1 MTVMKKTYFAP
12 TTEVVNCEVAEL
24 LTGSEVGSEDYGIGY
39 GGIDSEGEHEPSS
52 HFMEDLWP

>member
-1 MTVMKKTYFAP
+1 MKKTYFAP

-24 LTGSEVGSEDYGIGY
+24 LTGSEVGSGDYGIGY